1 LDIDAGRRQF
11 RKVSAL
17 AGGGLLLGI
26 DFSSPRESAAS
37 TSAFRP
43 NAWIGVH
50 PDGRV
55 SLVCPRNE
63 MGQDVHTSLMMLLA
77 EELAVDPRQVTVDE
91 APPDALYIDKLMGSQ
106 ITGGSMSIRD
116 AWEDASKAHKRPGVH
131 KIVDI
136 GEGVAVIADHYWIA
150 RSALA
155 EVAIA
160 NALFGLTG
168 TRVRVLPLEDAGVT
182 FV

>member
-11 RKVSAL
+11 LRVSAL
-17 AGGGLLLGI
+17 AGGGLPLGI
-26 DFSSPRESAAS
+26 DWSSPRESAAS
-37 TSAFRP
+37 TSAFRL

-91 APPDALYIDKLMGSQ
+91 APPDAVYINKLMGSQ
-106 ITGGSMSIRD
+106 ITGGQHEHSRCVGAAPESGGH
-116 AWEDASKAHKRPGVH
+116 S
-131 KIVDI
+131 
-136 GEGVAVIADHYWIA
+136 
-150 RSALA
+150 
-155 EVAIA
+155 IA